1 MKIISIDKGFYAI
14 ILGLFLW
21 CPARAN
27 TVLAS
32 TGTYFFQQQ
41 VHGTVTDASGPL
53 PGVIIAV
60 KGKNIAVNSDTNGN
74 YTIAASAGDTLI
86 FSFIGFKR
94 VEKTVSSGAIN
105 VVMEPESSGLEEVVI
120 NTGYYTVKDK
130 QRTGS
135 ISRITS
141 KDIGDQPVTNVLAT
155 MQGRMAGVDII
166 QDGGSPGGSFQIKIR
181 GINSL
186 RRDGNQPLYVID
198 GVPYSSET
206 IGSPDTSTSTASFTS
221 PLNSINPSDIESIE
235 VLKDADATSIYGSR
249 GANGVVLITTK
260 KGKIGKTSVNVLAS
274 TAIGKV
280 TKMIDLMQTPE
291 YLEMRRQAFANDG
304 IDTYPDFAYD
314 INGTWDQNRNTDWQ
328 KELIGGTAHITSA
341 QLSLSGGSENTQ
353 YLLSGTYRSETTVTP
368 GDFRYDKGAAH
379 FNMNH
384 RSQDNKFRLAVT
396 ANYTSQDNNLPST
409 DLTAISRKLAPN
421 APKLYNED
429 GSLNWEDGTF
439 ENPLAALESKAS
451 IKTNDLLANTLMSY
465 ELFRDFEV
473 KLNLGFTDL
482 SNNEERIMPSTMY
495 NPAYG
500 IGSSESL
507 LLTNLTSR
515 KSWIAEPQLH
525 WKKDMAGGVLDVLA
539 GATAQQQ
546 QSKRLY
552 QIGYGFSSNSLIYD
566 LASAGAV
573 FTTANDEA
581 VYRYQAF
588 FGRLNYN
595 WQDRY
600 IINLTGRRDGSS
612 RFGPGK
618 QFASFGAVGMAWLF
632 SNEAFLN
639 GSKVLSFGKLRAS
652 YGTTGNDQIGDYQFL
667 NSYASSGI
675 AYQGVIG
682 LTPQR
687 LYNPDFSWEVNK
699 KLEMG
704 LEMGFLKNRVSLSV
718 AHYRNRSSNQLVGIP
733 LPGTTGFASVNANL
747 AATVQNTGFEFTLGT
762 TNVETKDFNWTS
774 SLNLT
779 IARNKLIEFPGLESS
794 PYANTYIIGQSLN
807 IARLYHY
814 TGLNE
819 QTGVY
824 QVQDF
829 DGDGAITAANDKQVI
844 ADLTPKFFGGF
855 QNQLSYKNWKLDFL
869 FQFTKQKNYDYIP
882 SSAAGLPYNQPSG
895 QVFWQQS
902 GDKGPQQITTTGA
915 NSAAVAGYYQYAA
928 SDAVI
933 VDGSYIRLKNIAL
946 SYNLPSEALGGIRCR
961 LFFQGQNLLTFTPY
975 EGGDP
980 EFKYAGYLPPLKIY
994 SLGAQLTF

>member
-1 MKIISIDKGFYAI
+1 MKIISIDKGFYAF
-14 ILGLFLW
+14 ILGLLLG

-41 VHGTVTDASGPL
+41 IHGIVSDALGPL
-53 PGVIIAV
+53 PGVMIAV
-60 KGKNIAVNSDTNGN
+60 KGKNIAVNSDENGN
-74 YTIAASAGDTLI
+74 YTIAASPGDTLV
-86 FSFIGFKR
+86 FSFVGFKQ
-94 VEKTVSSGAIN
+94 VEKVVSSGTIN
-105 VVMEPESSGLEEVVI
+105 VVLEQESTGLEELVI
-120 NTGYYTVKDK
+120 NAGYYTVKDK

-135 ISRITS
+135 IARITS
-141 KDIGDQPVTNVLAT
+141 KDIEDQPVTNVLAT

-186 RRDGNQPLYVID
+186 RRDGNQPLYIID
-198 GVPYSSET
+198 GVPYSSEA

-304 IDTYPDFAYD
+304 IDTYPDSAYD
-314 INGTWDQNRNTDWQ
+314 INGTWDQSRNTDWQ

-353 YLLSGTYRSETTVTP
+353 YLLSGTYRTETTVTP

-384 RSQDNKFRLAVT
+384 RSPDDKFRLAFT

-409 DLTAISRKLAPN
+409 DLTSISRKLAPN
-421 APKLYNED
+421 APELYNED

-451 IKTNDLLANTLMSY
+451 IKTNDLLANVLMSY
-465 ELFRDFEV
+465 ELFRGFEM

-482 SNNEERIMPSTMY
+482 SNNENRTMPSTMY
-495 NPAYG
+495 NPSYG
-500 IGSSESL
+500 ITSSDSM
-507 LLTNLTSR
+507 LLTNLTNR

-525 WKKDMAGGVLDVLA
+525 WKGDLFGGGFDVLA
-539 GATAQQQ
+539 GSTAQNQ
-546 QSKRLY
+546 QSKYLY
-552 QIGYGFSSNSLIYD
+552 QIGYGYSSNSLIHD
-566 LASAGAV
+566 LASASMV
-573 FTTANDEA
+573 FTTANNETQ
-581 VYRYQAF
+581 YRYQAF
-588 FGRLNYN
+588 FGRVNYN

-600 IINLTGRRDGSS
+600 ILNLTARRDGSS
-612 RFGPGK
+612 RFGPGR
-618 QFASFGAVGMAWLF
+618 QFATFGAVGGAWLF
-632 SNEAFLN
+632 SNEDFLKDI
-639 GSKVLSFGKLRAS
+639 SILSFGKLRAS
-652 YGTTGNDQIGDYQFL
+652 YGTTGSDQIGDYQFL

-682 LTPQR
+682 LSPQR
-687 LYNPDFSWEVNK
+687 LFNPDFSWEVNK
-699 KLEMG
+699 KLEVG
-704 LEMGFLKNRVSLSV
+704 LEMGFLKDRINLSL

-733 LPGTTGFASVNANL
+733 LPGTTGFTSVNANL
-747 AATVQNTGFEFTLGT
+747 GATVQNTGTEITLGT
-762 TNVETKDFNWTS
+762 TNIQTKDFTLS
-774 SLNLT
+774 SNLNLT
-779 IARNKLIEFPGLESS
+779 IARNKLVDFPGLESS
-794 PYANTYIIGQSLN
+794 TYANTYIIGQSLN

-814 TGLNE
+814 TGLNN
-819 QTGVY
+819 QTGTY
-824 QVQDF
+824 QVQDY
-829 DGDGAITAANDKQVI
+829 DGDGVITAANDKQVI

-855 QNQLSYKNWKLDFL
+855 QNQLGYKNWKLDFL
-869 FQFTKQKNYDYIP
+869 FQFVKQKNYDYIP
-882 SSAAGLPYNQPSG
+882 NASAGLPYNQNSG
-895 QVFWQQS
+895 QVFWEQP

-915 NSAAVAGYYQYAA
+915 NSAATTAFYQYAA
-928 SDAVI
+928 SDATI
-933 VDGSYIRLKNIAL
+933 VDGSYVRLKNLAL
-946 SYNLPSEALGGIRCR
+946 SYDIPSEALKGIKCR
-961 LFFQGQNLLTFTPY
+961 LFFQGQNLLTITPY
-975 EGGDP
+975 KGGDP
-980 EFKYAGYLPPLKIY
+980 EFKYAGYLPPLKVY
-994 SLGAQLTF
+994 SIGAQITF